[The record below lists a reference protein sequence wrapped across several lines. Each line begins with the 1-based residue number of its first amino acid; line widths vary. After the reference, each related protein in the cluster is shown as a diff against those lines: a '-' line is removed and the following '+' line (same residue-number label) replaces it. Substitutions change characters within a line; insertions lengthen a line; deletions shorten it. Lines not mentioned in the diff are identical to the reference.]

1 MNMMENSDKIIHC
14 LKCKKITAHMHLDA
28 FKVRCLKC
36 GNVKDLKNP
45 YIEDEIATQ
54 DKPEDA

>member
-36 GNVKDLKNP
+36 GNIKDLKNP
-45 YIEDEIATQ
+45 YIETEIAIQ
-54 DKPEDA
+54 GKPEDA